1 MNLNNVPV
9 KAFDTFIP
17 TDLVKGTKNAM
28 ISSHRSRHLREIIS
42 YLNQTTIYSTAEA
55 KKKKTA
61 KY

>member
-42 YLNQTTIYSTAEA
+42 YLNQTTIYSTA
-55 KKKKTA
+55 